1 MRASLLPIPGI
12 IVGAYPE
19 RRHSLADRETFGP
32 IKRPRVFVSWFK
44 RLKRYERF
52 LQHVRSFDS
61 DFVRLEAASIPGRI
75 THVRASMAR
84 EGMTDERLAET
95 FALIKRVCVRTLGI
109 EVFPTQLI
117 AARIMLDARLAEMAT
132 GEGKT
137 LAAGICAA
145 TAALAGIP
153 VHVVTANDYLVA
165 RDVESLRPLYHALGL
180 TVGSVTQSDGHE
192 RRRCSYRCNVVYCTA
207 RELVFDYLRDRL
219 TRGGMLSD
227 LQRRVA
233 TLNTESTPA
242 PGALLQGL
250 CMAIIDEADS
260 ILIDEACV
268 PLILSERNRN
278 AQESECLVSA
288 LSLAAQLDAHD
299 DYALDRQRMSAE
311 LTQAGR
317 AVLERLAADLGAVW
331 HNRPHREETVCTAL
345 AALHLYQRDRHYLV
359 RNGSVAIIDELTGRL
374 APGRVWSR
382 GLHQLIELKER
393 CQTSGRTVTRA
404 QITYQNFFQRY
415 LLLCGMSGTL
425 SEARPELR
433 STYGLHVIK
442 VPLNCGDRRDLLP
455 TRIYPQ
461 NDARWTAVVKQA
473 IEISRS
479 GRPVLIGT
487 DSVLESE
494 EISTR
499 LKAAALPHAVLNA
512 RQDGEEARI
521 IAQAGQPSRIT
532 VATNMAGRGTDIVLG
547 KGVAERGGLHVICC
561 QHNASRRIDRQ
572 LVGRCAR
579 QGDPGT
585 AQRLLALDKPL
596 ISRFVPWWLKR
607 CVDKRGLERPQWLVR
622 AMVSIPQRL
631 EERRQRA
638 QRRELLRHDL
648 GAEKRASFGK
658 PME

>member
-1 MRASLLPIPGI
+1 MRADVLPIPGI
-12 IVGAYPE
+12 ILGAYPE
-19 RRHSLADRETFGP
+19 RRLSLADRRTFGQVKQP
-32 IKRPRVFVSWFK
+32 RPFVSWFK
-44 RLKRYERF
+44 RLRRYERF
-52 LQHVRSFDS
+52 LRHVRSFDA
-61 DFVRLEAASIPGRI
+61 DFVLLGAASIPGRMAK
-75 THVRASMAR
+75 VRASMAR

-95 FALIKRVCVRTLGI
+95 FALIKRVCVRTMGI

-117 AARIMLDARLAEMAT
+117 AARIMLDRCLAEMAT

-153 VHVVTANDYLVA
+153 VHVITANDYLVA
-165 RDVESLRPLYHALGL
+165 RDVEFLRPLYHALGL
-180 TVGSVTQSDGHE
+180 TVGSVMQSDDHE
-192 RRRCSYRCNVVYCTA
+192 RRHCAYRCNVVYCTA

-219 TRGGMLSD
+219 ARGGALSD

-233 TLNTESTPA
+233 TLDTSSMP
-242 PGALLQGL
+242 PRGALLQGL

-260 ILIDEACV
+260 ILIDEARV
-268 PLILSERNRN
+268 PLILSERTRN
-278 AQESECLVSA
+278 EQESECLVSA
-288 LSLAAQLDAHD
+288 LSLAAQLNAD
-299 DYALDRQRMSAE
+299 DHYALDGQRMTADF
-311 LTQAGR
+311 TPQGR
-317 AVLERLAADLGAVW
+317 IVLERLATDLGGVW
-331 HNRPHREETVCTAL
+331 RNRPHREETVCTAL
-345 AALHLYQRDRHYLV
+345 AALRLYQRDRHYLV
-359 RNGSVAIIDELTGRL
+359 RDGSVAIIDESTGRL

-393 CQTSGRTVTRA
+393 CQTSGQTVTRA

-415 LLLCGMSGTL
+415 LMLCGMSGTL
-425 SEARPELR
+425 SEARSELG
-433 STYGLHVIK
+433 STYGLDVIK
-442 VPLNCGDRRDLLP
+442 VPLNCRDRRHLLP

-461 NDARWTAVVKQA
+461 RDAQWTAVVKQA

-494 EISTR
+494 ELSTR

-521 IAQAGQPSRIT
+521 IAQAGQSSQIT

-572 LVGRCAR
+572 LMGRCAR
-579 QGDPGT
+579 RGDPGT
-585 AQRLLALDKPL
+585 AQSLLALDKPL
-596 ISRFVPWWLKR
+596 IARFVPSWLKR
-607 CVDKRGLERPQWLVR
+607 CIDKHGLERPQWLVR

-648 GAEKRASFGK
+648 GAEQRPSFGK